1 MEKNVEIRNQIKILV
16 KNKKKRYNL
25 LNVYLKKYFDF
36 INRENVVG
44 GNILSKSKE
53 RHQIYKTNVILR

>member
-25 LNVYLKKYFDF
+25 LNVCLKKYFDF

-53 RHQIYKTNVILR
+53 RHQTYKTNVILR

>member
-25 LNVYLKKYFDF
+25 LNVCLKKYFDF